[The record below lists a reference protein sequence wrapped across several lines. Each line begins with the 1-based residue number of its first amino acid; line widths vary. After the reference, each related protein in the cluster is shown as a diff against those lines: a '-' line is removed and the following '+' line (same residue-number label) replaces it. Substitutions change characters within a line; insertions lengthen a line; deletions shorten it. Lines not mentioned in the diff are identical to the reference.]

1 MELLRPL
8 REESERIMKDKAY
21 LEGVYKEGAEHAAY
35 LAQKTLSK
43 VYRKI
48 GFVAK

>member
-1 MELLRPL
+1 MTKRGFSYIIS
-8 REESERIMKDKAY
+8 RYAY
-21 LEGVYKEGAEHAAY
+21 RGCCTPGSVYKEGAEHAAY

-43 VYRKI
+43 VYRKR